1 MRINRR
7 NISHRYWNRL
17 LKRMNLGVNR
27 GLLPKGRSVG
37 KKMIV
42 HCGQKEAE
50 TNASQAP
57 LKPTAHKESVGCGK
71 LRISPSGD
79 LRTQRRAWFP
89 AIMGI

>member
-1 MRINRR
+1 
-7 NISHRYWNRL
+7 
-17 LKRMNLGVNR
+17 
-27 GLLPKGRSVG
+27 
-37 KKMIV
+37 MIV